1 MTKTITPNDVIKYLY
16 NETSEEENI
25 DIEVQ
30 KICNAE
36 VDECIDDLSFIKQ
49 EMENIEYNP
58 KDSTLQSILAYSKRK
73 NKEYQSV

>member
-36 VDECIDDLSFIKQ
+36 VDECIDDLRFIKQ
-49 EMENIEYNP
+49 EMEKIEYNP
-58 KDSTLQSILAYSKRK
+58 KESTLQSILAYSKRK
-73 NKEYQSV
+73 NQKYQSV